1 MQPVRYLVP
10 QTGLGPGMKIEN
22 CWEVMGCGRNPGG
35 SMVGPLGVCPAA
47 QPGSHSGV
55 NGGEN
60 GGRICW
66 AVAGTFCNGEVI
78 GECIAKGENCTE
90 CEFFHRV
97 RRQAGASFELL
108 APSQAKDLAWI
119 EQFVSVMSIIESL
132 NAAVYVTDLDTCEL
146 LFVNPYTEKLFG
158 KDLVGKQCFRVF
170 QVDQTSPCAHCTNV
184 RLLVDGQPGPAVMR
198 EVQNPRTHR
207 WFRCTDQAIPWW
219 DGRFVLMVIAIDI
232 TERKAAEEFRDQY
245 VGLISHDLR
254 NPLTSVTFRAQLL
267 RKSLAARGF
276 TDECEALDS
285 LITSANRMAVL
296 LSDLL
301 ETTKLESGR
310 IELHE
315 LTVDLGEWAAGAAR
329 LAPAAK
335 RDRIEVRIEPE
346 PIRVLADANRLDR
359 VLENLLS
366 NALKFSGEQPVSV
379 VVRRREGEALITV
392 SDKGVGVA
400 ADELPKLFERFYR
413 AESAGQVKGTG
424 LGLYNARLIVEAH
437 RGRIWA
443 ESEIGRGT
451 EVHVALPLL
460 EI

>member
-1 MQPVRYLVP
+1 
-10 QTGLGPGMKIEN
+10 MKIEN

-35 SMVGPLGVCPAA
+35 STVGQLGVCPAS
-47 QPGSHSGV
+47 QPGSYSGV

-66 AVAGTFCNGEVI
+66 AVAGTFCNGEVV
-78 GECIAKGENCTE
+78 GECIAKGESCTE
-90 CEFFHRV
+90 CEFFQRV

-119 EQFVSVMSIIESL
+119 EQFVSVMSIIDSL
-132 NAAVYVTDLDTCEL
+132 NAAVYVTDLDTYQL

-158 KDLVGKQCFRVF
+158 KGLVGKQCFRVF
-170 QVDQTSPCAHCTNV
+170 QVDRTSPCAHCTNG
-184 RLLVDGQPGPAVMR
+184 RLLVNGEPGPVVMR
-198 EVQNPRTHR
+198 EVQNPRTHH
-207 WFRCTDQAIPWW
+207 WFRCMDKAIPWW
-219 DGRFVLMVIAIDI
+219 DGRLVLMVIAIDI
-232 TERKAAEEFRDQY
+232 TERKMAEEFRDQY

-254 NPLTSVTFRAQLL
+254 NPLTSVTFRAELL

-285 LITSANRMAVL
+285 LIASAHRMDVL

-301 ETTKLESGR
+301 ETTRLESGR

-315 LTVDLGEWAAGAAR
+315 LTVDLGEWAAGSVR

-346 PIRVLADANRLDR
+346 PLRVLADANRLDR

-443 ESEIGRGT
+443 ESELGRGT

-460 EI
+460 ET